1 MRKTFSSFLQR
12 RNYICNGL
20 SKMGAPS
27 SMTMAAVLATSA
39 LGQVD
44 ETVEVQVVFRWYHA
58 TRWTRTRYK

>member
-1 MRKTFSSFLQR
+1 
-12 RNYICNGL
+12 
-20 SKMGAPS
+20 MGAPS